1 MILVCNAPDQ
11 AQRVVACDSIQNN
24 PESSRRIASLAPL
37 GPPPSDASLELV
49 RDRLQQLLVGQ
60 GD

>member
-11 AQRVVACDSIQNN
+11 AKRVVACDSIQND
-24 PESSRRIASLAPL
+24 PESSRRIAGLAPL
-37 GPPPSDASLELV
+37 GPPPSDALLKMV
-49 RDRLQQLLVGQ
+49 RERLQQLLVGQ